1 MFRRDCC
8 LTFLRNP
15 VLFHS
20 GTFNFD
26 KQDMTEQQTPFHPDQ
41 VIAQFRSAIELVNR
55 RIINRTEVIDQI
67 FSAMLMRE
75 HALIQSRTGA
85 AKSLL
90 AQQIFR
96 MFEGAN
102 VFQVQASKEQQPDT
116 YFGGLDID
124 ELKKGRI
131 MHNTANSLVESEFGF
146 IDEIFDAND
155 YTLRALLTTL
165 NERALI
171 LGVQNVPA
179 RVHSVIAATN
189 YLRVSEITEALL
201 DRFVFKALF
210 IPAKEPY
217 TQYQIA
223 QRYLAHKGQPTT
235 PEQRIPYAVLKRAS
249 DVIRGLD
256 AEFTIHIPLNVIFFA
271 NSVVRYYEVQRN
283 RLIKERPH
291 EHPHLK
297 DFYISPRTY
306 SRAMDMLR
314 VIAFLHGRMEVIPE
328 DAQKL
333 WYLYTVVGIRDQ
345 KELFL
350 KSYSTIFKQMSSAKA
365 FDQIQRLLEF
375 QEFIEHVKHNP
386 SLLQRPISEIEGQ
399 PLKRTLT
406 EWAKETLGI
415 TNATQEQNRRLLEG
429 YLKSFEPL
437 TEEIADFL
445 SNTERDIQALFQ
457 AAEHIWT

>member
-1 MFRRDCC
+1 MEEQKS
-8 LTFLRNP
+8 P
-15 VLFHS
+15 
-20 GTFNFD
+20 FN
-26 KQDMTEQQTPFHPDQ
+26 PDQ
-41 VIAQFRSAIELVNR
+41 VIERFRNAITLVNR

-90 AQQIFR
+90 AQQIFH
-96 MFEGAN
+96 MFDGAN

-131 MHNTANSLVESEFGF
+131 MHNTQNSLVESEFGF

-179 RVHSVIAATN
+179 KVHSVIAATN

-223 QRYLAHKGQPTT
+223 QRYLSHHGQPTR
-235 PEQRIPYAVLKRAS
+235 PGQRIPYAMLKRTS
-249 DVIRGLD
+249 DVIRGVD
-256 AEFTIHIPLNVIFFA
+256 EEFSIHIPLHVIFFA
-271 NSVVRYYEVQRN
+271 NSVIRYYEVQRN
-283 RLIKERPH
+283 RIIKERPH

-328 DAQKL
+328 DTEKL
-333 WYLYTVVGIRDQ
+333 WYLYTVVGIREQ
-345 KELFL
+345 KEMFL
-350 KSYSTIFKQMSSAKA
+350 KSYSTIFKQMSSSRA
-365 FDQIQRLLEF
+365 FEQVQRMLEF
-375 QEFIEHVKHNP
+375 QEFIEHLKQNP
-386 SLLQRPISEIEGQ
+386 ELLNRPISEIEGQ
-399 PLKRTLT
+399 PLKRTLA

-415 TNATQEQNRRLLEG
+415 TDAKQEQNRRLLEG

-437 TEEIADFL
+437 TEEIVDFL
-445 SNTERDIQALFQ
+445 NHTECDIQELFHS
-457 AAEHIWT
+457 AEHIWT

>member
-1 MFRRDCC
+1 MA
-8 LTFLRNP
+8 
-15 VLFHS
+15 
-20 GTFNFD
+20 
-26 KQDMTEQQTPFHPDQ
+26 EQKTPFHLEK
-41 VIAQFRSAIELVNR
+41 VNEQFRNAIGFVNR

-90 AQQIFR
+90 AQQIFN
-96 MFEGAN
+96 MFDGAN

-116 YFGGLDID
+116 YFGGLDIE

-210 IPAKEPY
+210 IPAKAPY
-217 TQYQIA
+217 TQYQIS
-223 QRYLAHKGQPTT
+223 QRYLLHHGQASVPG
-235 PEQRIPYAVLKRAS
+235 ERIPFAVLRRTS
-249 DVIRGLD
+249 EVIRGLD
-256 AEFTIHIPLNVIFFA
+256 EEFSIRIPLNVIFLA

-306 SRAMDMLR
+306 ARAMDMLR

-328 DAQKL
+328 DARQL
-333 WYLYTVVGIRDQ
+333 WYLYTVVGIHEQ

-350 KSYSTIFKQMSSAKA
+350 KSYSTIFKQISSARA
-365 FDQIQRLLEF
+365 FDQVQRLLEF
-375 QEFIEHVKHNP
+375 QEFVEHLKENP
-386 SLLQRPISEIEGQ
+386 VLLQRPIREIEGQ
-399 PLKRTLT
+399 PVRRTIL

-415 TNATQEQNRRLLEG
+415 TDATQEQNRRLLEG
-429 YLKSFEPL
+429 YVKSFEPL
-437 TEEIADFL
+437 TEEIAEFRDK
-445 SNTERDIQALFQ
+445 TERDIDELFNSTQ
-457 AAEHIWT
+457 HVWS

>member
-1 MFRRDCC
+1 MAASD
-8 LTFLRNP
+8 
-15 VLFHS
+15 HAY
-20 GTFNFD
+20 
-26 KQDMTEQQTPFHPDQ
+26 HPDHALDM
-41 VIAQFRSAIELVNR
+41 ILEAIQLVNR
-55 RIINRTEVIDQI
+55 RIINRREVIDQI

-90 AQQIFR
+90 AQQIFS

-102 VFQVQASKEQQPDT
+102 VFMVQASKEQQPDT
-116 YFGGLDID
+116 YFGGLDIE

-171 LGVQNVPA
+171 LGVQQVPA

-223 QRYLAHKGQPTT
+223 QRYLLHKGKPTP
-235 PEQRIPYAVLKRAS
+235 PERPIPFAVLDRTAN
-249 DVIRGLD
+249 VIKGFD
-256 AEFTIHIPLNVIFFA
+256 PEYSIHIPLEVIFFA
-271 NSVVRYYEVQRN
+271 NSVVRYYEMQKN
-283 RLIKERPH
+283 RLVK
-291 EHPHLK
+291 EHPQDHPHVK
-297 DFYISPRTY
+297 DYYISPRTY

-314 VIAFLHGRMEVIPE
+314 VVAFLHGRMEVIAE
-328 DAQKL
+328 DVEKL
-333 WYLYTVVGIRDQ
+333 WYLYTVVGIHEE

-350 KSYSTIFKQMSSAKA
+350 KCYNSLYKQFSSARA
-365 FDQIQRLLEF
+365 FEQIRKILEF
-375 QEFIEHVKHNP
+375 QEFLEHLKRNP
-386 SLLQRPISEIEGQ
+386 ELMSRPITEIEGQ
-399 PLKRTLT
+399 PMRRTLK
-406 EWAKETLGI
+406 EWAKDALGI
-415 TNATQEQNRRLLEG
+415 TDASVEQNRRLLEG
-429 YLKSFEPL
+429 YFKTLEPL
-437 TEEIADFL
+437 NEEIADFL
-445 SNTERDIQALFQ
+445 RIQQRDIQELFHAGTQ
-457 AAEHIWT
+457 IWS

>member
-1 MFRRDCC
+1 
-8 LTFLRNP
+8 
-15 VLFHS
+15 
-20 GTFNFD
+20 
-26 KQDMTEQQTPFHPDQ
+26 
-41 VIAQFRSAIELVNR
+41 
-55 RIINRTEVIDQI
+55 
-67 FSAMLMRE
+67 MRE

-102 VFQVQASKEQQPDT
+102 LFMVQASKEQQPDT
-116 YFGGLDID
+116 YFGGLDIE

-131 MHNTANSLVESEFGF
+131 IHNTKNSLVESEFGF

-155 YTLRALLTTL
+155 YTLRSLLTTL
-165 NERALI
+165 NERALV
-171 LGVQNVPA
+171 LGVQQVPA

-201 DRFVFKALF
+201 DRFIFKALF
-210 IPAKEPY
+210 IPMKDSY

-223 QRYLAHKGQPTT
+223 QRFLLHKGKPSAP
-235 PEQRIPYAVLKRAS
+235 PERIPYLLLKRTS
-249 DVIRGLD
+249 DVIKGFD
-256 AEFTIHIPLNVIFFA
+256 AKYSIHIPLSVIFFA

-283 RLIKERPH
+283 RMIKERPH
-291 EHPHLK
+291 DHPHLK

-328 DAQKL
+328 DVEKL
-333 WYLYTVVGIRDQ
+333 WYLFTVVGIHEEQ
-345 KELFL
+345 ELFR
-350 KSYSTIFKQMSSAKA
+350 KCYSTIFKQLSSARA
-365 FDQIQRLLEF
+365 FDQIRKILEF
-375 QEFIEHVKHNP
+375 QEFLEHLKAHP
-386 SLLQRPISEIEGQ
+386 ELLQRPITEIEGQ
-399 PLKRTLT
+399 PMRRTLM

-415 TNATQEQNRRLLEG
+415 SDATVEHNRRMLEG
-429 YLKSFEPL
+429 YFKTFEPL

-445 SNTERDIQALFQ
+445 RIQERDIRELFHPG
-457 AAEHIWT
+457 EHLWT

>member
-1 MFRRDCC
+1 
-8 LTFLRNP
+8 
-15 VLFHS
+15 
-20 GTFNFD
+20 
-26 KQDMTEQQTPFHPDQ
+26 MTEQKTPFNPDE
-41 VIAQFRSAIELVNR
+41 VIDRFRGAIEFVNR

-96 MFEGAN
+96 MFDGASI
-102 VFQVQASKEQQPDT
+102 FQVQASKEQQPDT
-116 YFGGLDID
+116 YFGGLDIE
-124 ELKKGRI
+124 ELKQGRI
-131 MHNTANSLVESEFGF
+131 MHNTENSLVESEFGF

-155 YTLRALLTTL
+155 YTLRSLLTTL

-171 LGVQNVPA
+171 LGVQYVPA

-201 DRFVFKALF
+201 DRFIFKALF

-223 QRYLAHKGQPTT
+223 QRYLTHHGQASVPA
-235 PEQRIPYAVLKRAS
+235 QRIPYAMLKRTS
-249 DVIRGLD
+249 EVIRGLD
-256 AEFTIHIPLNVIFFA
+256 PEYGIAIPLHVIFFA

-306 SRAMDMLR
+306 ARAMDMLR

-328 DAQKL
+328 DVENL
-333 WYLYTVVGIRDQ
+333 WYLYTVVGIREQ

-350 KSYSTIFKQMSSAKA
+350 KSYSTLYKQFTSAKA
-365 FDQIQRLLEF
+365 FEQVQRLLEF
-375 QEFIEHVKHNP
+375 QEFVEHLKQHP
-386 SLLQRPISEIEGQ
+386 DLLKRPITEIEGQ
-399 PLKRTLT
+399 PLRRTLV
-406 EWAKETLGI
+406 EWAKDTLGI
-415 TNATQEQNRRLLEG
+415 THATEEHNRRLLES
-429 YLKSFEPL
+429 YMKSFEPL
-437 TEEIADFL
+437 NEEIAEFL
-445 SNTERDIQALFQ
+445 VSTQRDIHGLFHPT
-457 AAEHIWT
+457 EHIWT

>member
-1 MFRRDCC
+1 MDGQN
-8 LTFLRNP
+8 LT
-15 VLFHS
+15 HEDHA
-20 GTFNFD
+20 TFN
-26 KQDMTEQQTPFHPDQ
+26 PDQ
-41 VIAQFRSAIELVNR
+41 ANAAFHAAIRHVNR
-55 RIINRTEVIDQI
+55 RIINRTEVVDQI
-67 FSAMLMRE
+67 FSALLMRE

-90 AQQIFR
+90 AQQIFN
-96 MFEGAN
+96 MFEGAHL
-102 VFQVQASKEQQPDT
+102 FMVQASKEQQPDT

-171 LGVQNVPA
+171 LGVQQVPA

-201 DRFVFKALF
+201 DRFIFKALF
-210 IPAKEPY
+210 IPAKEAY

-223 QRYLAHKGQPTT
+223 QRYLLHKGKPSVPGT
-235 PEQRIPYAVLKRAS
+235 RIPYGLLKRTS
-249 DVIRGLD
+249 DVIKGFDTEYSVR
-256 AEFTIHIPLNVIFFA
+256 IPLHVIFFA

-283 RLIKERPH
+283 RIIKERPH

-314 VIAFLHGRMEVIPE
+314 VIAFLRGRMEVVPE
-328 DAQKL
+328 DVEQL
-333 WYLYTVVGIRDQ
+333 WYLYTVVGIHEE
-345 KELFL
+345 KELFR
-350 KSYSTIFKQMSSAKA
+350 KCYSTIHKQLCSARA
-365 FDQIQRLLEF
+365 FDQIKKILEF
-375 QEFIEHVKHNP
+375 QEFLEHLKVHP
-386 SLLQRPISEIEGQ
+386 EQLQRSITEIEGQ
-399 PLKRTLT
+399 PLRRTLT

-415 TNATQEQNRRLLEG
+415 TLGVVEGRFNGATPVKVWKARL
-429 YLKSFEPL
+429 
-437 TEEIADFL
+437 
-445 SNTERDIQALFQ
+445 
-457 AAEHIWT
+457 